1 MNARERE
8 SRGDRK
14 GGRLQAVIKVAEDG
28 LAELTLNRGSEETGA
43 GPARV
48 WGRRVS
54 GIETQRCSGRGAWS
68 RRKRGRAFWA
78 FPVIRKVPVGLGQRA
93 L

>member
-1 MNARERE
+1 MVSDCRPVHQAAVSARERE

-48 WGRRVS
+48 
-54 GIETQRCSGRGAWS
+54 
-68 RRKRGRAFWA
+68 
-78 FPVIRKVPVGLGQRA
+78 
-93 L
+93 